1 VKVGD
6 FFHWWRAQLVDMM
19 PAALRGSWQD
29 AKTTLTLRIDGGSAE
44 LHSPALGKSVGF
56 ELPEGPEAARPV
68 VVDEF
73 MARLPG
79 RPQRIALVLGP
90 EEYLLRRTT
99 LPRAARDNL
108 AEAVG
113 YQLPQLTPFSASQ
126 LIYACGEAAD
136 SPSEGPLSV
145 WLVAVPRQRVSRA
158 LALIGQTPPEGYLP
172 LRDSPSPGAPV
183 ELAWRLPGASSFGRH
198 RTRLAWLVLAG
209 LWIGVLGLHLYHQQ
223 KAQASLDRSLEELQ
237 ARALRVGELRD
248 RLAAAETQVAKLAT
262 LKQSTYSMLAVL
274 DALTEQLDDQ
284 TWLQGF
290 DLRDGRLTL
299 RGISAAPAV
308 LIETLEASPVLQDVR
323 FEAAITRDGRS
334 QGDRFNISARLELR
348 PREAGS

>member
-1 VKVGD
+1 VKAGE
-6 FFHWWRAQLVDMM
+6 FLHWWRSQLVDMM
-19 PAALRGSWQD
+19 PAALRRSWQD
-29 AKTTLTLRIDGGSAE
+29 TRTTLTLRIDGSSLE
-44 LHSPALGKSVGF
+44 LRSPALDRAVSF
-56 ELPEGPEAARPV
+56 ELPEGPEATRPV

-79 RPQRIALVLGP
+79 RPQRISLALGP
-90 EEYLLRRTT
+90 NEYLLRRTT
-99 LPRAARDNL
+99 LPRAAQGNL

-113 YQLPQLTPFSASQ
+113 YQLPQLTPFPASQ
-126 LIYACGEAAD
+126 LIYACGETAD
-136 SPSEGPLSV
+136 SPPEGQLSV
-145 WLVAVPRQRVSRA
+145 WLVAVPRQRIAPA

-172 LRDSPSPGAPV
+172 LRDPPAAGAPL
-183 ELAWRLPGASSFGRH
+183 ELAWRLPEVSTFSRH
-198 RTRLAWLVLAG
+198 RMRLAWLGLAG
-209 LWIGVLGLHLYHQQ
+209 LWVGVLGLHIYHQQ
-223 KAQASLDRSLEELQ
+223 QAQTSLDQTLESLQ

-248 RLAAAETQVAKLAT
+248 RLAAAEAQVAKLAT